1 MESTVSVNNRFG
13 RYFRSDLSAAISNFG
28 ISLLVFSTMAATTE
42 LFNGLFS
49 LMLSG
54 EWQGMTTALRIV
66 LFTVFGVIMLLS
78 SPAKLYGHLTDRKEG
93 TAFLMLPASR
103 FEKYLSMVLITCII
117 VPLFF
122 AAVYLSLDALVCLFD
137 PTAGES
143 LFSIIFLGSSRI
155 DFSEF
160 VAEASFPIENFKAI
174 MTPWLYLDDL
184 SQISLIFL
192 LGALIFKKSKV
203 GKTLGS
209 IILIALSLQLI
220 TTPIMSLAMFDKI
233 HMLSDMD
240 NIDFSGEFF
249 SNTFPLLSWMFRHLV
264 LLDTVQDLLMNGL
277 LLFLVWLRLKKMK
290 H

>member
-1 MESTVSVNNRFG
+1 MESTVSANNGFG

-28 ISLLVFSTMAATTE
+28 ISLLVFSTMAVTTE
-42 LFNGLFS
+42 MFNGLFT

-54 EWQGMTTALRIV
+54 KWQGMIAGLRIP
-66 LFTVFGVIMLLS
+66 LFFIFGIIMLLS

-93 TAFLMLPASR
+93 TAFLMLPVSG
-103 FEKYLSMVLITCII
+103 FNKFLSMVLITCII

-122 AAVYLSLDALVCLFD
+122 GVVYLSLDALVCLLD

-143 LFSIIFLGSSRI
+143 LFSMILLSFHI
-155 DFSEF
+155 DFNEF
-160 VAEASFPIENFKAI
+160 FANTLPIFNYKAI
-174 MTPWLYLDDL
+174 MSPWLYMDDL
-184 SQISLIFL
+184 VQTSLLFL

-203 GKTLGS
+203 GKTLGCL
-209 IILIALSLQLI
+209 ILIALSLQMI

-233 HMLSDMD
+233 HMLSEMD
-240 NIDFSGEFF
+240 NIDFNGEFF
-249 SNTFPLLSWMFRHLV
+249 NTIFPLLSWMLRHLV
-264 LLDTVQDLLMNGL
+264 LLDTIQDTLVNCL

>member
-1 MESTVSVNNRFG
+1 MESTVSSNNTFG

-54 EWQGMTTALRIV
+54 QWHGMTAGLRAP
-66 LFTVFGVIMLLS
+66 LFIIFGVIMLLC

-103 FEKYLSMVLITCII
+103 FEKYISMILITCVI

-122 AAVYLSLDALVCLFD
+122 VVVYFSLDSLVCILD

-143 LFSIIFLGSSRI
+143 LFSMIFKSRFHI
-155 DFSEF
+155 NFNDFSLNGLPVE
-160 VAEASFPIENFKAI
+160 SFKAI
-174 MTPWLYLDDL
+174 ISPWLYLDDL
-184 SQISLIFL
+184 TQTSLLFL

-209 IILIALSLQLI
+209 LILIALSLEMI

-233 HMLSDMD
+233 HMLSEME
-240 NIDFSGEFF
+240 NVDFNGEIF
-249 SNTFPLLSWMFRHLV
+249 NTTFPLLSWMMRHLV
-264 LLDTVQDLLMNGL
+264 LLDTIQDLLMNGL

>member
-1 MESTVSVNNRFG
+1 MESTVSANNSFG

-42 LFNGLFS
+42 LFNGLFT

-54 EWQGMTTALRIV
+54 KWQGMIAGLRIP
-66 LFTVFGVIMLLS
+66 LFFIFGIIMLLS

-93 TAFLMLPASR
+93 TAFIMLPVSG
-103 FEKYLSMVLITCII
+103 FNKFLSMVLITCII

-122 AAVYLSLDALVCLFD
+122 GVVYLSLDALVCLLD

-143 LFSIIFLGSSRI
+143 LFSMILLSFHI
-155 DFSEF
+155 DFNEF
-160 VAEASFPIENFKAI
+160 FANTSPILNFKAI
-174 MTPWLYLDDL
+174 MSPWLYLDDL
-184 SQISLIFL
+184 VQTSLLFL

-203 GKTLGS
+203 GKTLGCL
-209 IILIALSLQLI
+209 ILIALSLQMI

-233 HMLSDMD
+233 HMLSEME
-240 NIDFSGEFF
+240 NVDFNGEFF
-249 SNTFPLLSWMFRHLV
+249 NTTFPLLSWMLRHLV
-264 LLDTVQDLLMNGL
+264 LLDTIQDTLVNCL